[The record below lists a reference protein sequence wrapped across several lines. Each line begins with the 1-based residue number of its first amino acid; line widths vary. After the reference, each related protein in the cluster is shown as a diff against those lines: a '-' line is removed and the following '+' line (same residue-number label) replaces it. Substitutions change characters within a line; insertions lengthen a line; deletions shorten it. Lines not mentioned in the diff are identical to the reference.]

1 MSYADAVKRD
11 PMAEIEQAAKK
22 AAERDKKAAP
32 KVESPPERE
41 RRHLKQKRALLRE
54 SLTGSP
60 TTTFLDVVEAGIYFV
75 LPFVLVLAFTN
86 WDLDQPAV
94 LALLVVSSA
103 GSIFSGLTLR
113 ARILEA
119 LRVSRIR
126 RVGHGFDAAR
136 YLAQLSER
144 RPTSR
149 LVVEVG
155 FERPPDQ
162 ELQSK
167 VAGLIKGVRAEWKN
181 GALKLESHDLDGS
194 GSVSDDGSM
203 TRFFTNRPVHDCF
216 THVIFGVLP
225 SLPVTKLKVE
235 VTGKTVS
242 LDESD
247 D

>member
-1 MSYADAVKRD
+1 MG
-11 PMAEIEQAAKK
+11 EIERAAKR
-22 AAERDKKAAP
+22 AADREKQAAP
-32 KVESPPERE
+32 KVESPAERE
-41 RRHLKQKRALLRE
+41 RRHLKQKKALLRE

-75 LPFVLVLAFTN
+75 LPFVLVLAFTK

-94 LALLVVSSA
+94 IALLVVSSA
-103 GSIFSGLTLR
+103 ASIFGGLTLR
-113 ARILEA
+113 ARVVEA
-119 LRVSRIR
+119 LRISRIR
-126 RVGHGFDAAR
+126 RVGYGFDATR

-144 RPTSR
+144 RPTAK
-149 LVVEVG
+149 LVVEIG

-181 GALKLESHDLDGS
+181 GALKLESHDLDGK
-194 GSVSDDGSM
+194 GSVSDHGRV

-216 THVIFGVLP
+216 THVVFGVVP

-242 LDESD
+242 LDESLN
-247 D
+247 